1 MRSVKFLVDAD
12 RHASFKRCVGIIRS
26 FGFDGEDVRD
36 IEEDLYDE
44 DILTNLF

>member
-1 MRSVKFLVDAD
+1 MPRSSVALRWVYQEFY
-12 RHASFKRCVGIIRS
+12 

-36 IEEDLYDE
+36 IEEDLYDD

>member
-12 RHASFKRCVGIIRS
+12 MPRSSVGIIRS

-36 IEEDLYDE
+36 IGMRTAK
-44 DILTNLF
+44 DILIL

>member
-12 RHASFKRCVGIIRS
+12 MPRSSVGIIRS

>member
-12 RHASFKRCVGIIRS
+12 MPRSSVEIIRS

-36 IEEDLYDE
+36 IEEDLYDD
-44 DILTNLF
+44 DILINLF

>member
-12 RHASFKRCVGIIRS
+12 MPRASVGIIRS
-26 FGFDGEDVRD
+26 FGFDGEDVKA

-44 DILTNLF
+44 DILIL